1 MVKLNLHLHQEEKSD
16 LMYNNYGRT
25 RTRNNHKTCL
35 MAKHVPLTVSSAEVD
50 KVLCILLIIVEET
63 LLSNGIQEIIAIA
76 SITT

>member
-1 MVKLNLHLHQEEKSD
+1 MAELEQGTIIKLLN
-16 LMYNNYGRT
+16 G
-25 RTRNNHKTCL
+25 
-35 MAKHVPLTVSSAEVD
+35 KHVPLTVSSAEVD

>member
-1 MVKLNLHLHQEEKSD
+1 
-16 LMYNNYGRT
+16 
-25 RTRNNHKTCL
+25 

-50 KVLCILLIIVEET
+50 KVLCNLLIIVEET